1 MIEIIKYKNKIY
13 GIILRKKLK
22 LKSNSIK
29 FFTPNSFGQQLGY
42 MHRPKGYKIPPH
54 KHKLNIRKVSYT
66 QEVLFLKKGT
76 VKVNFYHQSKKFY
89 KSKIIKQGDVLL
101 LAFGGHGFEMLK
113 NSELFEVKQGPYSKS
128 KDKKI
133 FK

>member
-1 MIEIIKYKNKIY
+1 M
-13 GIILRKKLK
+13 
-22 LKSNSIK
+22 SIK
-29 FFTPNSFGQQLGY
+29 GPLIVHTSLNG
-42 MHRPKGYKIPPH
+42 KIPLSKSQPE
-54 KHKLNIRKVSYT
+54 LNIRKVSYT